1 MLKNGGLNLK
11 VLVVGG
17 GGREHAIIQKLKEN
31 PAIDTIYCAPG
42 NGGIALTATCVPI
55 GAKEIEKLADFAQEH
70 RMDYVVVTPDDPLC
84 LGLVDLLAA
93 RGIPTFGPCKAAA
106 RLEGS
111 KIFAKDLM
119 RRYGIPT
126 ADYLAFDDYQTA
138 LRYVR
143 NAACPMVI
151 KADGL
156 ALGKGVLICHTR
168 REAEEAV
175 TALMQEGKF
184 GSSGSRIV
192 VEAFLQGPEVSVLC
206 FTDGTTLRP
215 MVSCMDHKTALNG
228 DKGLN
233 TGGMGV
239 IAPNPFYAQDI
250 AKVCLDT
257 IFLPTLHAM
266 RAEGCPFQGCLYFGL
281 MLTDSG
287 PKVIEYNCRFG
298 DPEAQTV
305 LSLLKSDLFTLMQ
318 ATTNGT
324 LNQTECR
331 FSDEAC
337 CCVVF
342 ASGGYPER
350 YETGKPIM
358 GIPAAE
364 KLANIFHAGTRL
376 TENGIIESS
385 GGRVLNVTAT
395 ADTLRSAVKRAY
407 NAASLITFEGMYMR
421 TDIGEK
427 ALLKTEWK
435 TDHER

>member
-55 GAKEIEKLADFAQEH
+55 GAKEIEKLAYFAQEQ
-70 RMDYVVVTPDDPLC
+70 RMDYVVVAPDDPLC
-84 LGLVDLLAA
+84 LGLTDLLAA
-93 RGIPTFGPCKAAA
+93 RGIPAFGPGKVAA

-126 ADYLAFDDYQTA
+126 ADYHAFDDYQTA

-143 NAACPMVI
+143 NATCPMVI

-156 ALGKGVLICHTR
+156 ALGKGVLICHTC

-175 TALMQEGKF
+175 TALMRDGKF

-215 MVSCMDHKTALNG
+215 MVSCMDHKPALDG

-239 IAPNPFYAQDI
+239 IAPNPFYTQEI
-250 AKVCLDT
+250 AKVCINT

-324 LNQTECR
+324 LNQTECQ

-337 CCVVF
+337 CCVVLV
-342 ASGGYPER
+342 SEGYPER

-364 KLANIFHAGTRL
+364 KLANVYHAGTRL

-395 ADTLRSAVKRAY
+395 ADTLRNAVKRAY
-407 NAASLITFEGMYMR
+407 NAASRITFEGMYMR

-427 ALLKTEWK
+427 AL
-435 TDHER
+435 